1 VAAIALFSFAVL
13 FTLVTLPV
21 EFDASR
27 RAVLA
32 LEQGGFLEGEEVV
45 GARRVLRAAA
55 YTYLAA
61 ALQSILQ
68 LLYFLIRSGVLGGRR
83 SD

>member
-1 VAAIALFSFAVL
+1 MAAIALFSFAVL

-27 RAVLA
+27 RAILA
-32 LEQGGFLEGEEVV
+32 LEQGGYLDAEELV
-45 GARRVLRAAA
+45 GARKVLRAAA

-61 ALQSILQ
+61 ALHG
-68 LLYFLIRSGVLGGRR
+68 RSC
-83 SD
+83 SFSTC